1 MYFLNQSH
9 NIDMKRTKNFFKLL
23 KENPFKFHKKKLYD
37 LSNDNN
43 AKNSDNN
50 TINSELLFCQR
61 ENDKIIKS
69 FHNFMKSKSQI
80 LDKNKK
86 NYLSFLEKEKERK
99 NKKSILNYKNKT
111 NFYSLKLTENQF
123 NTINNC
129 SFSPKYIKNSGSDIT
144 NPNYFDNIAKKL
156 IMRKNID
163 IMNYNIQAHKL
174 KVHPNYKKINNF
186 CLKKN
191 IPLSPGKI
199 NNPRYYF
206 LGESKLTRNPIVN
219 PGNRCISPN
228 YINYNRK
235 KSEICLS

>member
-1 MYFLNQSH
+1 
-9 NIDMKRTKNFFKLL
+9 MKRTKNFYKLL
-23 KENPFKFHKKKLYD
+23 KENPFKFHKRKLYD
-37 LSNDNN
+37 LSNDND
-43 AKNSDNN
+43 AKNSDNKN
-50 TINSELLFCQR
+50 INSELLFCQR

-99 NKKSILNYKNKT
+99 NKKSIINYKNKT
-111 NFYSLKLTENQF
+111 NLYSLKLTEKQF
-123 NTINNC
+123 NTINNY
-129 SFSPKYIKNSGSDIT
+129 SFSSKYIKSSGSDVT
-144 NPNYFDNIAKKL
+144 NPNYFDIIAKKL

-163 IMNYNIQAHKL
+163 IMNYNMQAYKL

-191 IPLSPGKI
+191 LPLSPGKV
-199 NNPRYYF
+199 NNPRYYI
-206 LGESKLTRNPIVN
+206 LGESKLSRNPIVN
-219 PGNRCISPN
+219 PGNGCISPN
-228 YINYNRK
+228 YINFNRK